1 MNHDRD
7 SASDALRAAL
17 ANRDELHQAL
27 VDLEQA
33 VAAAGPSRASDWAQS
48 VATCLRGVDSTF
60 RQHVHVTEA
69 RDGLY
74 EEILTLAPRLG
85 HAVDRLREEHEVIGS
100 QITALLAEVAGGP
113 QSDPGDWIDARR
125 EQCLVVLGGLTRH
138 RQRGADLT
146 YEAYTDV
153 GGDG

>member
-1 MNHDRD
+1 
-7 SASDALRAAL
+7 LRAAR

-27 VDLEQA
+27 VELEQA
-33 VAAAGPSRASDWAQS
+33 VAAAGPSRAREWAQS
-48 VATCLRGVDSTF
+48 VTASLRGVDSTF
-60 RQHVHVTEA
+60 RDHVHVTEA

-74 EEILTLAPRLG
+74 EEILTLAPRLA
-85 HAVDRLREEHEVIGS
+85 HAVDRLREEHQLIGS
-100 QITALLAEVAGGP
+100 QLTALIADVDKGP
-113 QSDPGDWIDARR
+113 SSDPSDWIDARR
-125 EQCLVVLGGLTRH
+125 EQCVVVLGSLTRH